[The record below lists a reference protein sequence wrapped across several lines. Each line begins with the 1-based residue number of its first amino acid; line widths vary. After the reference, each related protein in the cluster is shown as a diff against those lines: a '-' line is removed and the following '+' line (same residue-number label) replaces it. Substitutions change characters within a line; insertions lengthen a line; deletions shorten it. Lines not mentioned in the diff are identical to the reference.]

1 MQGAVA
7 PGCGSSFD
15 EVQRVAGEIRDQ
27 ALAADEAARTASV
40 FPGVRRDLR
49 RKYHLD
55 YPGWDR

>member
-7 PGCGSSFD
+7 QGCGSSFD
-15 EVQRVAGEIRDQ
+15 EVQRLAGDIRDQ
-27 ALAADEAARTASV
+27 VIAAEEAARTANV